1 MDATNWRLNRR
12 KQPFFVQL
20 MMIRICRSN
29 PLGIFPD
36 LKGKMFGKG
45 KSWLSFSKVATVLQF
60 WAAPATFA
68 RILKVYF
75 THKQQ
80 NINVWGREKMHG
92 IQYIQIVLFQQMRNQ
107 PALEYRGLPNL
118 STVFILYNHL
128 RSISLKFKQAMQKNS
143 LSPTVVVEHPE
154 QWNLMKW
161 TV

>member
-20 MMIRICRSN
+20 MMIRICRWN
-29 PLGIFPD
+29 PLGIFLD

-80 NINVWGREKMHG
+80 NINVWGRENPIYSNCTFSANEESARFG
-92 IQYIQIVLFQQMRNQ
+92 IQRPPKSFNCVYIVQSFAINFSEVLW
-107 PALEYRGLPNL
+107 
-118 STVFILYNHL
+118 
-128 RSISLKFKQAMQKNS
+128 KFKQAMQKNS
-143 LSPTVVVEHPE
+143 LSPTVVEHPV
-154 QWNLMKW
+154 QWSLMKW

>member
-1 MDATNWRLNRR
+1 
-12 KQPFFVQL
+12 
-20 MMIRICRSN
+20 MIRICRSN

-80 NINVWGREKMHG
+80 NINVWGREKIHG

-107 PALEYRGLPNL
+107 PASEYRGLPNL
-118 STVFILYNHL
+118 STVFILFYHL
-128 RSISLKFKQAMQKNS
+128 RSISLKSCESSNKQCRVPLL
-143 LSPTVVVEHPE
+143 LST
-154 QWNLMKW
+154 QYSGIWWSGQCKSSGTGRYLCIFS
-161 TV
+161 